1 MPHKPSLTVGRDIL
15 LRLTAALLAGYAAAS
30 GIAIG
35 LAALLPGG
43 KAEAVLAGTLL
54 SFALYAAAVI
64 WAFAARSA
72 GRAWLGLLLAGA
84 IGLTPHLLLLFR

>member
-1 MPHKPSLTVGRDIL
+1 MSHQPSKPARRDLL
-15 LRLTAALLAGYAAAS
+15 LRLTAALFAGYAAAS

-35 LAALLPGG
+35 LAVLLPGG

-72 GRAWLGLLLAGA
+72 GRAWCGLLLAGA
-84 IGLTPHLLLLFR
+84 IGFAPHLLLHVR